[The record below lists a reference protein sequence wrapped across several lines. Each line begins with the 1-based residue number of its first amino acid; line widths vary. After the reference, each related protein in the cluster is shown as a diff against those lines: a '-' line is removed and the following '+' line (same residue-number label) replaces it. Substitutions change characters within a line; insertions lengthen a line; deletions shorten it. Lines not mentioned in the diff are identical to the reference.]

1 MPAGICA
8 AAARRREGP
17 RARSPGAGAAA
28 AGTAARVA
36 VAGGAAVRCIA
47 GWKKDGGV

>member
-8 AAARRREGP
+8 AAACRL
-17 RARSPGAGAAA
+17 RSPGTGAAA
-28 AGTAARVA
+28 GGTAARVA

-47 GWKKDGGV
+47 GWKKGGGV